1 MIMRTKAVFSFAL
14 GLLWMGSSL
23 VAQEAFE
30 SWYHQGSGS
39 DFPTG
44 IRSEE
49 WYLTAPAA
57 KPKTI
62 VVAVID
68 SGVDIAHPDL
78 KDNIWVNQD
87 EIAANQKDDDGN
99 GYIDDI
105 HGWNFIGGTD
115 GRNVIHESL
124 ELTRQ
129 YALGKKKWEN
139 VDTKRLSG
147 KKNKEYEEFLVMQE
161 LVETK
166 RANAL
171 EQLAQVEETER
182 ILASALNAA
191 KAELNGDSLDISR
204 LEKSANEEVQI
215 AARVLRSVEDQGMP
229 VESIDW
235 LLALATEQFKAEKEE
250 ASKILNYSYNP
261 DYNSREIV
269 GDVYTDFEN
278 RIYGNNLVNGD
289 FATHGTHVAG
299 IIGAVRRNDEGMD
312 GVADHVA
319 IMGIKVVPD
328 GDERDKDVANAIRY
342 AVDNGAQV
350 INMSFGKGYSPEKYL
365 VDQSMKY
372 AAKHDV
378 LLVLGAGNEG
388 TDIDADPKFPNDTY
402 QKKPLLGQKGAPN
415 LISVGALSPD
425 GGEYAIAE
433 FSNFGKKEVDVFAPG
448 VYIYSTTPDS
458 SYEYLSGTSMAA
470 PVVSGIAALIRS
482 RYPDLSAKQVK
493 QVVIESAKKIPGKVI
508 HPGTFDK
515 VSPEELSV
523 SGGMVDVVAAMSL
536 ASTLKGKAKKKNR
549 SAETDYTPPKH
560 KA

>member
-1 MIMRTKAVFSFAL
+1 MIIRSKAVFSIAL
-14 GLLWMGSSL
+14 GLLCMGSSL
-23 VAQEAFE
+23 VAQEVLE

-62 VVAVID
+62 VVAVMD

-87 EIAANQKDDDGN
+87 EIPSNQKDDDGN
-99 GYIDDI
+99 GYVDDI
-105 HGWNFIGGTD
+105 HGWNFIGGAD
-115 GRNVIHESL
+115 GRNVINESL
-124 ELTRQ
+124 EITRQ

-139 VDTKRLSG
+139 VATDRLSG
-147 KKNKEYEEFLVMQE
+147 KKKREYEQFLVLQE

-166 RANAL
+166 RTNAI

-204 LEKSANEEVQI
+204 LERSVSEEVQI

-235 LLALATEQFKAEKEE
+235 LLDLAAEQFKVEKEE
-250 ASKILNYSYNP
+250 AAKILNYSYNP

-278 RIYGNNLVNGD
+278 RSYGNNLVNGD

-299 IIGAVRRNDEGMD
+299 IIGAVRKNNLGMD
-312 GVADHVA
+312 GIADDVA

-328 GDERDKDVANAIRY
+328 GDERDKDVANGIRY
-342 AVDNGAQV
+342 AVDKGAQV

-372 AAKHDV
+372 AARHDV

-402 QKKPLLGQKGAPN
+402 QKKPFLGQKRAPN

-425 GGEYAIAE
+425 GGENAIAE
-433 FSNFGKKEVDVFAPG
+433 FSNYGKNEVDVFAPG

-470 PVVSGIAALIRS
+470 PVVSGMAALIRS

-493 QVVIESAKKIPGKVI
+493 QVIVQSAKKIPGEVI
-508 HPGTFDK
+508 QPGTFDK
-515 VSPEELSV
+515 VSPNELSV
-523 SGGMVDVVAAMSL
+523 SGGMVDVVAAMAL
-536 ASTLKGKAKKKNR
+536 ASTLKGKAKKKSR
-549 SAETDYTPPKH
+549 SSETDYSPPKD